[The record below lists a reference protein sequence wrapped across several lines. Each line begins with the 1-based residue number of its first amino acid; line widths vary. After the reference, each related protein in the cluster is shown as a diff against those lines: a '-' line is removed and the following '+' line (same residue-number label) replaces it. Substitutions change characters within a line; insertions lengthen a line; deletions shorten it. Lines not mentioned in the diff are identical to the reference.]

1 MKNTDLSIQNIKN
14 TLPIYFFVI
23 FYFFTSLVF
32 SQNENPITHR
42 VFLTANTADISS
54 NSNFIPAIES
64 LLAKTNESFSLIL
77 NGDLITGKISD
88 KKEGDIIQNLRRLF
102 STVTQ
107 FDNGRVIV
115 IPGDRDWAKS
125 GKDGWK
131 NVRKLQKLIK
141 DFKHSNVQWSLK
153 KGCPGPGLISLTP
166 DITLVTINTQWWN
179 HPYNKPGPADAD
191 CKIST
196 TNDFKE
202 ELEDIIDDESGGNLL
217 IAGHFPVIS
226 LGEYGGHF
234 SARSHLFPLTEFA
247 DYLYFPLPIIGSFY
261 PSFRKNVGTVMD
273 ISNENFENFRK
284 LIGNIIAH
292 QQSLIYISGHEYNL
306 QILKKEKN
314 YFINSGSPDRPG
326 YTTSDP
332 DALYSKSATGL
343 IELIYYKNGKIS
355 SAVHLLNKNIN
366 LHADDEILLFQSAM
380 TAGESNIPVNDR
392 SILYSDM
399 RKPVETHLD
408 YQPDSVKIKAGTEY
422 SAGWTHRL
430 FFGDHYRDTWTT
442 EVKIPYLNLDTTFS
456 GLQPLKKGGGRQT
469 KSLKFM
475 AGNKMRYTFRSVN
488 KDPIKALDYELRET
502 IVADVVRD
510 QTTTQYP
517 YGALAAD
524 VMLNQ
529 LEVFHAHPQLYV
541 LPNSTKLEA
550 YKEEYGDL
558 FGMLEENP
566 ANPDDDEQ
574 GFAGANEIIRS
585 HKLFR
590 RLYKSH
596 DNRVDT
602 QNFAIARCFDMLVG
616 DWGKHEDNW
625 KWVGFK
631 TTKGIL
637 YKPMPR
643 DRDHVFSIWDGIL
656 PWIADREWA
665 KPSGENFDYEISGL
679 RSLMWQARHLDR
691 FIASGLGREGWI
703 QAANYVQEKIRD
715 EVIESAVKS
724 MPIEVY
730 ELSGKEIEA
739 KLKQRIRDLEK
750 YAIEYYEML
759 SPEVDVVGSNDKE
772 YFDVLRNEDGTVQVL
787 GANLTA
793 DKKQGDNVFYNRT
806 FSPEET
812 DEIRLYGLDGAD
824 VFSIRGKSE
833 KSILIRIIGGPGK
846 DKISDTSTGGK
857 TLIYEK
863 SKKFEIQMGEESVKM
878 SPSDQNLY
886 NYNRT
891 AFAYDTYFPLPYL
904 SYDVD
909 RQFVIGLNLEFI
921 TQKFGKQD
929 YNIKHKITGEIAT
942 AGTFFLGYDIRLH
955 HRIAEWDITMG
966 GFYANPNDFL
976 YFYGLGNE
984 TVKDEELFDQ
994 GYYQTRFKSI
1004 RVQGGLIYDFWK
1016 YSTFSGMIRYDNN
1029 QRQLFDENTILADS
1043 TYYGSDNLNLA
1054 EVDLELDLDFRDDRN
1069 LPEDGMRFYLGH
1081 TNGVNLTDNNSNY
1094 SKTWSFIE
1102 YFASIQPFTLGLKF
1116 GGGGSYGNIPF
1127 YNLFS
1132 LGQNNFL
1139 RGYRNNR
1146 FTGEGMAFIDTELRA
1161 QLFDVK
1167 TLLVPLRI
1175 GLRGFYNTGRIFQ
1188 SGEDSK
1194 TWHSGYGF
1202 GLYIVPLEPTYTFHV
1217 SAAFSDEESLLIT
1230 FGIGGAFK

>member
-1 MKNTDLSIQNIKN
+1 MEATYLLIKNIKN
-14 TLPIYFFVI
+14 SLLISVFI
-23 FYFFTSLVF
+23 IIHLFTPLVF
-32 SQNENPITHR
+32 SQNENPIIHR

-54 NSNFIPAIES
+54 NSNFIPAIEK
-64 LLAKTNESFSLIL
+64 LLSKTNESFSLIL
-77 NGDLITGKISD
+77 NGDLIKGKISD
-88 KKEGDIIQNLRRLF
+88 KNEGDVIQNLGRLF

-107 FDNGRVIV
+107 FDNGRIIV
-115 IPGDRDWAKS
+115 IPGDRDWADS
-125 GKDGWK
+125 GPDGWK
-131 NVRKLQKLIK
+131 NVRKLQKLIG
-141 DFKHSNVQWSLK
+141 DFNHLNVSWPLK
-153 KGCPGPGLISLTP
+153 KGCPGPGVISLTP

-217 IAGHFPVIS
+217 IAGHFPVLS

-234 SARSHLFPLTEFA
+234 SARSHLFPLTEIN
-247 DYLYFPLPIIGSFY
+247 DYLYLPLPIIGSFY
-261 PSFRKNVGTVMD
+261 PSYRKNIGTAMD
-273 ISNENFENFRK
+273 ISNENFENFLK
-284 LIGNIIAH
+284 LIGNIITH
-292 QQSLIYISGHEYNL
+292 RQSLIYLSGHEYNL

-314 YFINSGSPDRPG
+314 YFINSGSPNRPG
-326 YTTSDP
+326 YTANDP
-332 DALYSKSATGL
+332 DALYSESATGL
-343 IELIYYKNGKIS
+343 IELLYYKNGKIS
-355 SAVHLLNKNIN
+355 SVVHLIKKDKNLNPDK
-366 LHADDEILLFQSAM
+366 EVLLFQSAIIP
-380 TAGESNIPVNDR
+380 TESNIPVNDR
-392 SILYSDM
+392 SIVYSDSN
-399 RKPVETHLD
+399 KTVETSSSIR
-408 YQPDSVKIKAGTEY
+408 PDSVKIMAGAEY
-422 SAGWTHRL
+422 AAGWMHRL

-442 EVKIPYLNLDTTFS
+442 EVKIPYLKIDNTFN
-456 GLQPLKKGGGRQT
+456 GLKPLKKGGGRQT
-469 KSLKFM
+469 KSLKFI

-502 IVADVVRD
+502 IVADLVRD

-517 YGALAAD
+517 YGALATD
-524 VMLNQ
+524 IMLNQ
-529 LEVFHAHPQLYV
+529 LDVSHAHPKLYV
-541 LPNSTKLEA
+541 LPNSDKLES
-550 YKEEYGDL
+550 YKEEYGNL

-566 ANPDDDEQ
+566 ANPDNGEI
-574 GFAGANEIIRS
+574 GFAGASEIIRS

-596 DNRVDT
+596 KNRVDT

-625 KWVGFK
+625 KWIGFK
-631 TTKGIL
+631 SNEGTI
-637 YKPMPR
+637 YKPRPR
-643 DRDHVFSIWDGIL
+643 DRDHVFSRWDGVF
-656 PWIADREWA
+656 PWLADREWA

-691 FIASGLGREGWI
+691 FIASDRGRLDWI
-703 QAANYVQEKIRD
+703 QAANFVQEKISD
-715 EVIESAVKS
+715 EVIEAAIKH
-724 MPIEVY
+724 MPLEVY

-739 KLKQRIRDLEK
+739 KLKKRIHDLEK
-750 YAIEYYEML
+750 YAIKYYEML
-759 SPEVDVVGSNDKE
+759 APEVDIVGSNDNE

-787 GANLTA
+787 VANL
-793 DKKQGDNVFYNRT
+793 DNDQRLGNDVFYSRI
-806 FSPEET
+806 FSPDET

-824 VFSIRGKSE
+824 VFTIRGKSK
-833 KSILIRIIGGPGK
+833 KSILIRIISGPGK

-857 TLIYEK
+857 VLIYEK
-863 SKKFEIQMGEESVKM
+863 GKKSEIQMGEESVKM

-891 AFAYDTYFPLPYL
+891 TFAYNTYFPLPYIA
-904 SYDVD
+904 YDVD
-909 RQFVIGLNLEFI
+909 RQFVLGLNLELI
-921 TQKFGKQD
+921 TQKFGKKD
-929 YNIKHKITGEIAT
+929 FNIKHKISGEIAT
-942 AGTFFLGYDIRLH
+942 AGTFFLGYDMRLH
-955 HRIAEWDITMG
+955 HRISEWDIAMG

-984 TVKDEELFDQ
+984 TVKDEDLFDQ
-994 GYYQTRFKSI
+994 GYYQTHFKSI
-1004 RVQGGLIYDFWK
+1004 RVQGGFLNEFWK

-1029 QRQLFDENTILADS
+1029 QRQLFDENTILEDS
-1043 TYYGSDNLNLA
+1043 AYYGSDNVNLA

-1081 TNGVNLTDNNSNY
+1081 TNGLNLTDNNSNY

-1102 YFASIQPFTLGLKF
+1102 YFASIKPFTLGLKF

-1127 YNLFS
+1127 YNLFT
-1132 LGQNNFL
+1132 LGQNNYL
-1139 RGYRNNR
+1139 RGYRSNR
-1146 FTGEGMAFIDTELRA
+1146 FTGEGMAYFDSELRA

-1175 GLRGFYNTGRIFQ
+1175 GVRGFYNTGRIFQ

-1202 GLYIVPLEPTYTFHV
+1202 GLYIVPLEPTYTFHI

>member
-1 MKNTDLSIQNIKN
+1 MKTSNLSICKIKSF
-14 TLPIYFFVI
+14 LQIFV
-23 FYFFTSLVF
+23 FVTFHLVSTLVF
-32 SQNENPITHR
+32 SQSENKIIHR

-54 NSNFIPAIES
+54 NSNFIPAVGE
-64 LLAKTNESFSLIL
+64 LLSKTNESFSLII

-88 KKEGDIIQNLRRLF
+88 KNEEKFSQNLKRLF
-102 STVTQ
+102 STFTQ
-107 FDNGRVIV
+107 FDNGKIIV
-115 IPGDRDWAKS
+115 IPGDRDWANS
-125 GKDGWK
+125 GPDGWK

-141 DFKHSNVQWSLK
+141 NFNHSNVQWALK
-153 KGCPGPGLISLTP
+153 KGCPGPRLISLAP
-166 DITLVTINTQWWN
+166 DISLVTINTQWWN

-226 LGEYGGHF
+226 LGEYGGNF
-234 SARSHLFPLTEFA
+234 SARSHLFPLTEIN
-247 DYLYFPLPIIGSFY
+247 DYLYLPLPIIGSFY
-261 PSFRKNVGTVMD
+261 PSYRKNIGTAKD
-273 ISNENFENFRK
+273 ISNEYFENFRK
-284 LIGNIIAH
+284 LIGNIITYR
-292 QQSLIYISGHEYNL
+292 QSLIYLSGHEYNL
-306 QILKKEKN
+306 QILKKENN

-326 YTTSDP
+326 YTADDN
-332 DALYSKSATGL
+332 DALYSESASGL
-343 IELIYYKNGKIS
+343 IEVIYYKNGKIVS
-355 SAVHLLNKNIN
+355 IVHRFNEVKKLQPD
-366 LHADDEILLFQSAM
+366 AEMLLFQSA
-380 TAGESNIPVNDR
+380 SNPTEGDVPVNDR
-392 SILYSDM
+392 FI
-399 RKPVETHLD
+399 PVTQKHIPMVISTD
-408 YQPDSVKIKAGTEY
+408 QYPDSVNVIAGSEY

-442 EVKIPYLNLDTTFS
+442 GVKIPYLNLDTTFS
-456 GLQPLKKGGGRQT
+456 GLEPLKKGGGRQT

-524 VMLNQ
+524 IMLNQ
-529 LEVFHAHPQLYV
+529 LDVFHAHPQLYV
-541 LPNSTKLEA
+541 LPNSDELES
-550 YKEEYGDL
+550 YKEEYGSL

-566 ANPDDDEQ
+566 ANPDSGEI
-574 GFAGANEIIRS
+574 GFAGADEIVRS

-596 DNRVDT
+596 KNRVDS

-631 TTKGIL
+631 TNDHTI

-643 DRDHVFSIWDGIL
+643 DRDHVFSRWDGIF
-656 PWIADREWA
+656 PWLADREWA

-691 FIASGLGREGWI
+691 FIASDLDKADWI
-703 QAANYVQEKIRD
+703 RAANFVQERISD
-715 EVIESAVKS
+715 EVIENAIKY
-724 MPIEVY
+724 MPREVY
-730 ELSGKEIEA
+730 NLSGKEIES
-739 KLKQRIRDLEK
+739 KLKQRVRDLEK

-759 SPEVDVVGSNDKE
+759 APEVDVVGSNDKE
-772 YFDVLRNEDGTVQVL
+772 YFDVHRNEDGTVQVL
-787 GANLTA
+787 AANLN
-793 DKKQGDNVFYNRT
+793 DDQGPGKDVFYHRI
-806 FSPEET
+806 FSPDET

-824 VFSIRGKSE
+824 VFNIGGKSD

-863 SKKFEIQMGEESVKM
+863 SKKAEIQMGEESVKM
-878 SPSDQNLY
+878 SPSDQHLY

-891 AFAYDTYFPLPYL
+891 AFAYSTYFPLPYIA
-904 SYDVD
+904 YDVD
-909 RQFVIGLNLEFI
+909 KQFVIGLNLEFL
-921 TQKFGKQD
+921 TQKFGKKD
-929 YNIKHKITGEIAT
+929 YNIKHKIRGEITT
-942 AGTFFLGYDIRLH
+942 AGTFFLGYDIRLY
-955 HRIAEWDITMG
+955 HRIAEWDIAMG

-984 TVKDEELFDQ
+984 TIKDKELFDQ
-994 GYYQTRFKSI
+994 GYYKTRFKSI
-1004 RVQGGLIYDFWK
+1004 RIQGGMIYDFWK
-1016 YSTFSGMIRYDNN
+1016 YSTFSGIVRYDNN
-1029 QRQLFDENTILADS
+1029 QRQLFEENTILTDS
-1043 TYYGSDNLNLA
+1043 VYYGTDKVNLA
-1054 EVDLELDLDFRDDRN
+1054 EVDLQLDLDFRDDRN
-1069 LPEDGMRFYLGH
+1069 LPEDGMRFYLAH
-1081 TNGVNLTDNNSNY
+1081 TNGLNLTDNNSNY
-1094 SKTWSFIE
+1094 GKTLSFIE
-1102 YFASIQPFTLGLKF
+1102 YFAGIQPFTIGLKF
-1116 GGGGSYGNIPF
+1116 GGGGSYGKIPF
-1127 YNLFS
+1127 YNLFT
-1132 LGQNNFL
+1132 LGQNTYL

-1146 FTGEGMAFIDTELRA
+1146 FTGEAMAFFNSELRA

-1175 GLRGFYNTGRIFQ
+1175 GLRGFYDTGRIFQ

-1202 GLYIVPLEPTYTFHV
+1202 GLYIVPLEATYTLHL
-1217 SAAFSDEESLLIT
+1217 SASFSSEESLLIT
-1230 FGIGGAFK
+1230 FGLGGTFK